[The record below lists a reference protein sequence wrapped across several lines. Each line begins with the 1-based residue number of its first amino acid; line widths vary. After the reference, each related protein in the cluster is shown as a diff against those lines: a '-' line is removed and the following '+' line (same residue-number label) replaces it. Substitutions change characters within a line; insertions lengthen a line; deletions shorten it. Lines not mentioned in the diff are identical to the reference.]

1 MGRTKEQVM
10 DAIAGFEFGEVE
22 AGSSPR
28 IRRILALEKRLGSG
42 TPPKQVDDVLDQLRT
57 LKRLPPVEFD
67 YEPEDGLD

>member
-10 DAIAGFEFGEVE
+10 DAIGGFEFGEVE

-28 IRRILALEKRLGSG
+28 IRKILANEKRLRSSR
-42 TPPKQVDDVLDQLRT
+42 PPEQIDDVLDQLRT

-67 YEPEDGLD
+67 YEPED